1 MLLIAESFPKLS
13 KVNSLAVGGI
23 LFYVKKEGVIYHC
36 YDYKSKVLVTVSETK
51 ERLTIWLNKNI
62 EEVKR
67 RLSERS

>member
-1 MLLIAESFPKLS
+1 MLLEIEAFPKLS
-13 KVNSLAVGGI
+13 KVNTLVVDGTI
-23 LFYVKKEGVIYHC
+23 FYVKKEGVIYHC

-62 EEVKR
+62 EEIKR